1 MRAIEEEDISIKKD
15 IIIEDIMKSRGL
27 YCLVSN
33 AKVGKSMLA
42 LQLSYSLIRGKQ
54 FLGRNVLSP
63 SPVLYVKAVHMLS
76 THIHSHQAC

>member
-33 AKVGKSMLA
+33 A
-42 LQLSYSLIRGKQ
+42 
-54 FLGRNVLSP
+54 
-63 SPVLYVKAVHMLS
+63 
-76 THIHSHQAC
+76 